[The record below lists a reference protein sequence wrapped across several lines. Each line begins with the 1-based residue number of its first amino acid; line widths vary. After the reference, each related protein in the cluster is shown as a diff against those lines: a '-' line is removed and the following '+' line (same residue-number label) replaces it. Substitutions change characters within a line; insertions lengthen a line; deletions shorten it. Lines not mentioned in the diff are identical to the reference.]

1 MFSLVL
7 PAFNEQKS
15 LVNDDYLE
23 NLLNYLNKKYSE
35 YEVIIVNDGSTD
47 STKELLLS
55 KQEKY
60 KNIKIINHVV
70 NMGYGS
76 SLKTGIANAKNDT
89 IIISDIDGTYP
100 FEEIPNLLD
109 IYLNS
114 MKDSNVKIDMV
125 VGERTGKNYWEGFV
139 KTFLR
144 FVLRF
149 LVEFSSGKKIN
160 DINSGLRVFS
170 KKTISNYFKV
180 LSNYFS
186 FSTSST
192 LVYLLN
198 NKSVS
203 YHKIDYLKRKGD
215 DNKSKVNILRDSLR
229 TIQYVVESLV
239 LFNPLKLFLIIS
251 LIFLFISLISLICSF
266 YFEVKVLLILSIIFF
281 CFSLLSLLFSFF
293 SVLFKKSY

>member
-1 MFSLVL
+1 M
-7 PAFNEQKS
+7 
-15 LVNDDYLE
+15 
-23 NLLNYLNKKYSE
+23 
-35 YEVIIVNDGSTD
+35 
-47 STKELLLS
+47 
-55 KQEKY
+55 
-60 KNIKIINHVV
+60 
-70 NMGYGS
+70 
-76 SLKTGIANAKNDT
+76 
-89 IIISDIDGTYP
+89 
-100 FEEIPNLLD
+100 
-109 IYLNS
+109 
-114 MKDSNVKIDMV
+114 
-125 VGERTGKNYWEGFV
+125 
-139 KTFLR
+139 
-144 FVLRF
+144 
-149 LVEFSSGKKIN
+149 
-160 DINSGLRVFS
+160 
-170 KKTISNYFKV
+170 

-281 CFSLLSLLFSFF
+281 FSLLSFLFSFF
-293 SVLFKKSY
+293 SILFKKSY

>member
-60 KNIKIINHVV
+60 KDIKIINHVV

-76 SLKTGIANAKNDT
+76 SLKTGIASAKNDT

-198 NKSVS
+198 NKSVF
-203 YHKIDYLKRKGD
+203 YHKIDYLKRKEMII
-215 DNKSKVNILRDSLR
+215 KV
-229 TIQYVVESLV
+229 
-239 LFNPLKLFLIIS
+239 K
-251 LIFLFISLISLICSF
+251 
-266 YFEVKVLLILSIIFF
+266 
-281 CFSLLSLLFSFF
+281 
-293 SVLFKKSY
+293 